1 MQQLMNHKS
10 TEKIFKKYI
19 RGKDPVEP
27 LPKSADFYIPTLVFL
42 SGPLRG
48 REVPL
53 LHPKIILGR
62 GKNCDVIIPDP
73 TISRKHL
80 QISTEEIVNNEKDKK
95 YNVILKDLDSKNG
108 VVINYSRVKEAVLQ
122 PGDKIIFGRI
132 SFRFEQKPPAG
143 QDSFN
148 AVCQLPTSDNPTSV
162 ST

>member
-1 MQQLMNHKS
+1 MQQLMNNKS

-27 LPKSADFYIPTLVFL
+27 LPKSTDLCIPTLVFL

-48 REVPL
+48 KEIPL
-53 LHPKIILGR
+53 LHPQIVLGR

-73 TISRKHL
+73 IISRKHL
-80 QISTEEIVNNEKDKK
+80 QISTEEIVNNEKGKK
-95 YNVILKDLDSKNG
+95 FNVILKDLGSKNG
-108 VVINYSRVKEAVLQ
+108 TVINYSRVKETVLH
-122 PGDKIIFGRI
+122 PGDKIILGRI
-132 SFRFEQKPPAG
+132 SLRFEQKSPAG

-148 AVCQLPTSDNPTSV
+148 AICQLPTSDNPTSV